1 MKVSSSLL
9 TALCLSAE
17 GAKPRRLR
25 RNRLFYLAKSSEPEA
40 LSTNDSG
47 ASAADATV
55 DVPLVQLS
63 EEMSV
68 PLSDKPSISLSIP
81 EADEG
86 LDWTQAVGS
95 LDLSV
100 ALTSLSVQSD
110 YAWNGASDI
119 ELVQNTFDVAG
130 LTGKAGKGSK
140 SGVMVIGKA
149 GKGSKAGVMVIGKAG
164 KGSKSGALGNVG
176 AVGNLGV
183 APSFTDLTP
192 TGDAPSQLL
201 PEVEPESSQD
211 AGSNDD
217 LWAVQVPTVS
227 PSYYPTRSVSSHK
240 NDMMIFMNHV

>member
-1 MKVSSSLL
+1 MKSPCKLVLL
-9 TALCLSAE
+9 AALGLSAD

-25 RNRLFYLAKSSEPEA
+25 ENGLFYLAKSSKP
-40 LSTNDSG
+40 
-47 ASAADATV
+47 SAASVEDATA
-55 DVPLVQLS
+55 DVPLVQFQIAT
-63 EEMSV
+63 EMSV
-68 PLSDKPSISLSIP
+68 PLSSKSSISLSVPGANKGI
-81 EADEG
+81 D
-86 LDWTQAVGS
+86 LTQAMGS

-100 ALTSLSVQSD
+100 ALTSLSVHQSID

-183 APSFTDLTP
+183 APSFTDLPP

-227 PSYYPTRSVSSHK
+227 PSYYPTRSVSSHE